1 MSFHVSNFMLKSLF
15 ILILSFSFG
24 CSNLV
29 QSPTIVSIDNPDIKD
44 IDKDK
49 FSFTSDI
56 KIFNPNWFALTASD
70 LDYNI
75 YYDSLLLGKGKF
87 VGEVN
92 IKKQDSTIIHN
103 STKILKE
110 SIKRLV
116 DIKDTVTLNII
127 GSAIIPYIN
136 YRYYYDIDYKTDIKE
151 IFDSITKSLLGE
163 IKVEIDKVNITSF
176 NVISTNLEIDFK
188 INSDIDFDYKIKKLK
203 INIYKDK
210 DYNLLGTS
218 EISKE
223 YLIKKDTINKFQS
236 NVEINNIKMG
246 SVFLSNI
253 VNNDLTLSLEINSV
267 VEYSEIILPISTKR
281 KIKFNPKTSEI
292 KVL

>member
-1 MSFHVSNFMLKSLF
+1 MSFHVSDLMLKSLF

-44 IDKDK
+44 IDNDE

-87 VGEVN
+87 VGEVT

-116 DIKDTVTLNII
+116 DIKDTIKLNII

>member
-1 MSFHVSNFMLKSLF
+1 
-15 ILILSFSFG
+15 
-24 CSNLV
+24 
-29 QSPTIVSIDNPDIKD
+29 
-44 IDKDK
+44 
-49 FSFTSDI
+49 
-56 KIFNPNWFALTASD
+56 SD

-87 VGEVN
+87 VGEVT

-116 DIKDTVTLNII
+116 DIKDTIKLNII

-246 SVFLSNI
+246 SV
-253 VNNDLTLSLEINSV
+253 
-267 VEYSEIILPISTKR
+267 
-281 KIKFNPKTSEI
+281 
-292 KVL
+292 